1 MNIDLEELSLSD
13 GSGSPYFWMLEGLED
28 SDLPTTDAEADVYLQ
43 AHAECQLASDD
54 PDVFG
59 GLDLPL
65 SEAGPLA
72 EAWLRT
78 EYAAIARR
86 ELLALAAELLD
97 DGREI
102 EEQPLSDVESRYD
115 PDGFI
120 RRDAEAGRITD
131 LDAYTEYMLALL
143 AESFALIPEADERE
157 LRRYIRLTAELL
169 S

>member
-1 MNIDLEELSLSD
+1 MNIDLEELSLRD
-13 GSGSPYFWMLEGLED
+13 NSGSPYFWMLEGID
-28 SDLPTTDAEADVYLQ
+28 DDALPTTDAEADVYLK
-43 AHAECQLASDD
+43 ANAECALASDD

-59 GLDLPL
+59 GLGLPL

-102 EEQPLSDVESRYD
+102 EE
-115 PDGFI
+115 
-120 RRDAEAGRITD
+120 
-131 LDAYTEYMLALL
+131 
-143 AESFALIPEADERE
+143 
-157 LRRYIRLTAELL
+157 
-169 S
+169 